1 MSALAT
7 FAVDLLQCGLA
18 GWAGW
23 ALRGNLALKRE
34 AHLEGRAQYDAARLD
49 EWKRWAL
56 AQEAYRREV
65 HNEPPGHPG
74 FRDWYERYEEDR
86 LRQAGVEAEQRVL
99 QGPRVASK

>member
-7 FAVDLLQCGLA
+7 FAVDLLQWVLA
-18 GWAGW
+18 GWVGYQ
-23 ALRGNLALKRE
+23 LGIRTSLKLKRN
-34 AHLEGRAQYDAARLD
+34 AQDAYAAMLLGQ
-49 EWKRWAL
+49 WKRWAL

-86 LRQAGVEAEQRVL
+86 LRQAGVEAAEQRVL